1 MQCHH
6 LSLFLVYILHIFK
19 WIAFSVFTAQTP
31 LSYSL
36 WTIIDL
42 STDRFYQF
50 CLSWILWWHRT
61 CASRICDYNHVKILL
76 KWKIMSNLQWK
87 NLSVKVWINLRSNV
101 KRLDAKGFLQEHRKV
116 LIFTLKKIC
125 PEDSFPNQTWFN
137 HILNM
142 VQILIVPL
150 ALEKSG
156 KIDNSI
162 SKVYLVVLW
171 AMDEISIRSVSF
183 SLARWQGWHDY
194 SHHAVFGSASSL
206 SIAGTFLCKGD

>member
-1 MQCHH
+1 M
-6 LSLFLVYILHIFK
+6 
-19 WIAFSVFTAQTP
+19 
-31 LSYSL
+31 
-36 WTIIDL
+36 
-42 STDRFYQF
+42 
-50 CLSWILWWHRT
+50 
-61 CASRICDYNHVKILL
+61 KILL

-116 LIFTLKKIC
+116 LIFTFKKIC

-183 SLARWQGWHDY
+183 SLARWQGWHGY

-206 SIAGTFLCKGD
+206 SIAWTFLCKGD